1 MSKIRLNRTLSLGC
15 NMPSCIALIVAAGSG
30 ERFGGELPKQYL
42 TLAGQPLLRRA
53 IEAFRGHPAVS
64 GVQVVY
70 QPAHRDLYDQ
80 AVAGFGLPEPVPG
93 GATRQDSG
101 RLGLERLAMLPGGPP
116 DYVLIHDA
124 ARPLVDAGTI
134 SRVVAAL
141 ESAPAA
147 IAAVQVIDTL
157 KKGVDGFTAG
167 TVDRAGLWRAQTP
180 QGFRFSSIL
189 EAHRR
194 LAGAGLTDDA
204 AVAEAAGLPVALVPG
219 SPDNIKVTTPI
230 DLERAHRL
238 LGTGFP
244 DIRTGLG
251 FDVHR
256 FSSGDGVMLCGVKL
270 PHTHG
275 LEGHSDA
282 DVALHALTDA
292 ILGAISA
299 GDIGSHFPPSEP
311 KWRGVDSTVFL
322 RHAAELVRAR
332 GGAIGHVDVTIIC
345 ERPKV
350 GPHRAAMAARLAEVL
365 EIEPGRVSVKATT
378 TEKLGFTG
386 REEGIAAQAIA
397 TVILPCP

>member
-1 MSKIRLNRTLSLGC
+1 MA
-15 NMPSCIALIVAAGSG
+15 SCIALIVAAGSG

-53 IEAFRGHPAVS
+53 IEAFASHPAVS

-70 QPAHRDLYDQ
+70 QPTHRNLYDE
-80 AVAGFGLPEPVPG
+80 AVAGLALPEPVPG

-101 RLGLERLAMLPGGPP
+101 RFGLERIAESPAGAP

-124 ARPLVDAGTI
+124 ARPLVDADTI
-134 SRVVAAL
+134 SRVIAAL
-141 ESAPAA
+141 ETAPAA
-147 IAAVQVIDTL
+147 IAAVPVIDTL

-167 TVDRAGLWRAQTP
+167 TVDRSGLWRAQTP
-180 QGFRFSSIL
+180 QGFRFSAIL

-204 AVAEAAGLPVALVPG
+204 AVAEAAGLPVALVLG
-219 SPDNIKVTTPI
+219 SPDNLKVTTPV
-230 DLERAHRL
+230 DLDRAHRL
-238 LGTGFP
+238 LGATIP
-244 DIRTGLG
+244 DIRTGMG

-256 FSSGDGVMLCGVKL
+256 FAPGDGVMLCGVKV
-270 PHTHG
+270 PHSHR

-292 ILGAISA
+292 ILGAIAA

-322 RHAAELVRAR
+322 RHAADLVRQR
-332 GGAIGHVDVTIIC
+332 GGVLGHVDVTIIC

-397 TVILPCP
+397 TVVLP

>member
-1 MSKIRLNRTLSLGC
+1 
-15 NMPSCIALIVAAGSG
+15 MPSCIALIVAAGSG

-42 TLAGQPLLRRA
+42 KLAGQPLLRRA
-53 IEAFRGHPAVS
+53 IEAFRVHPAVG

-70 QPAHRDLYDQ
+70 QPAHRNLYDE
-80 AVAGFGLPEPVPG
+80 AVAGFGLPEPVAG
-93 GATRQDSG
+93 GATRQESG
-101 RLGLERLAMLPGGPP
+101 RFGLERLAESPGGPP
-116 DYVLIHDA
+116 DLVLIHDA
-124 ARPLVDAGTI
+124 ARPLVDADTI

-141 ESAPAA
+141 EGAPAA
-147 IAAVQVIDTL
+147 IAAVPVIDTL

-238 LGTGFP
+238 LGAGFP
-244 DIRTGLG
+244 DIRTGMG

-256 FSSGDGVMLCGVKL
+256 FAPGDGVMLCGVRV
-270 PHTHG
+270 PHSHR

-292 ILGAISA
+292 LLGAIAA

-311 KWRGVDSTVFL
+311 RWRGVDSTVFL

-332 GGAIGHVDVTIIC
+332 GGAIGHVDVTVIC

-397 TVILPCP
+397 TVVLPCP

>member
-1 MSKIRLNRTLSLGC
+1 
-15 NMPSCIALIVAAGSG
+15 MPSCIALIVAAGSG
-30 ERFGGELPKQYL
+30 ERFGSELPKQYL

-70 QPAHRDLYDQ
+70 QPAHRNLYDD
-80 AVAGFGLPEPVPG
+80 AVAGLNLPEPVPG

-101 RLGLERLAMLPGGPP
+101 RFGLERLVESPSGAP

-141 ESAPAA
+141 EHAPAA
-147 IAAVQVIDTL
+147 IAAVPVIDTL
-157 KKGVDGFTAG
+157 KKGEGGFTAG

-204 AVAEAAGLPVALVPG
+204 AVAEAAGLPVALVLG
-219 SPDNIKVTTPI
+219 SPDNLKVTTPI

-238 LGTGFP
+238 LGAGLP
-244 DIRTGLG
+244 DIRTGMG

-256 FSSGDGVMLCGVKL
+256 FAAGDGVMLCGVKV
-270 PHTHG
+270 PHTHR

-292 ILGAISA
+292 ILGAIAA

-322 RHAAELVRAR
+322 RHAVELVRAR
-332 GGAIGHVDVTIIC
+332 GGAINHVDVTVIC

-365 EIEPGRVSVKATT
+365 EIDPGRISVKATT

-397 TVILPCP
+397 TVVLPCP

>member
-1 MSKIRLNRTLSLGC
+1 
-15 NMPSCIALIVAAGSG
+15 MPSCIALIVAAGSG
-30 ERFGGELPKQYL
+30 ERFGSELPKQYL

-53 IEAFRGHPAVS
+53 IEAFSGHPAVS

-70 QPAHRDLYDQ
+70 QPAHRNLYDD
-80 AVAGFGLPEPVPG
+80 AVAGLNLPEPVPG

-101 RLGLERLAMLPGGPP
+101 RFGLERLAESPAGAP

-141 ESAPAA
+141 EHAPAA
-147 IAAVQVIDTL
+147 IAAVPVIDTL
-157 KKGVDGFTAG
+157 KKGEGGFTAG

-204 AVAEAAGLPVALVPG
+204 AVAEAAGLPVALVLG
-219 SPDNIKVTTPI
+219 SPDNLKVTTPI

-238 LGTGFP
+238 LGAGLP
-244 DIRTGLG
+244 DIRTGMG

-256 FSSGDGVMLCGVKL
+256 FTDGDGVMLCGVKV
-270 PHTHG
+270 PHSQR

-292 ILGAISA
+292 ILGAIAA

-332 GGAIGHVDVTIIC
+332 GGVINHVDVTVIC

-365 EIEPGRVSVKATT
+365 EIDPGRVSVKATT

-397 TVILPCP
+397 TVVLPCP